1 MSWIVING
9 SRNQNLPDLKEV
21 FSDGKSRRNSQKEF
35 LFFLRSS
42 GKSISKIKKQR
53 EQQKTEVK
61 NMTIQNKAMLM
72 LSFLKAAGIS
82 YKEFSQ
88 KTGISLD

>member
-1 MSWIVING
+1 M
-9 SRNQNLPDLKEV
+9 PDLKEV